1 MPIVGLIAGAVCVG
15 VAEVELELDT
25 VEDLLV
31 LLLLTV
37 LNVDEVLVSV
47 RDDVEVVELR
57 DDELLAFEVEVDFEA
72 EDDFEVEDDVFEVV
86 ELTDFTVDVVVEED
100 LTELDIDVFDV
111 VEVVESFTDVELELL
126 TMDVTKLEVLVA
138 DCTSMYISSL
148 FPAPQYSYGLPGH
161 TKEQSDKVA
170 RTEPALITL
179 PQ

>member
-1 MPIVGLIAGAVCVG
+1 MPIAGLIAGAVCVG

-37 LNVDEVLVSV
+37 VNVDEVLVSV

-57 DDELLAFEVEVDFEA
+57 DDELLAFKVEVDF
-72 EDDFEVEDDVFEVV
+72 DVEDDVFEVV

-100 LTELDIDVFDV
+100 LTELDVDVF
-111 VEVVESFTDVELELL
+111 EVVEIFTDVELELL
-126 TMDVTKLEVLVA
+126 TFDVTELEVLVA
-138 DCTSMYISSL
+138 DCPSMYISSL

-161 TKEQSDKVA
+161 TKEHSDKAA

>member
-1 MPIVGLIAGAVCVG
+1 
-15 VAEVELELDT
+15 
-25 VEDLLV
+25 
-31 LLLLTV
+31 
-37 LNVDEVLVSV
+37 VSV

-57 DDELLAFEVEVDFEA
+57 DDELLAFKVEVDF
-72 EDDFEVEDDVFEVV
+72 DVEDDVFEVV

-100 LTELDIDVFDV
+100 LTELDVDVF
-111 VEVVESFTDVELELL
+111 EVVEIFTDVELELL
-126 TMDVTKLEVLVA
+126 TFDVTELEVLVA
-138 DCTSMYISSL
+138 DCPSMYISSL

>member
-1 MPIVGLIAGAVCVG
+1 VPIVGLMAGAVCVG
-15 VAEVELELDT
+15 VAEVELELET

-57 DDELLAFEVEVDFEA
+57 DDELLAFEVEVDF
-72 EDDFEVEDDVFEVV
+72 DVEDDVFEVV
-86 ELTDFTVDVVVEED
+86 ELTDFTVDVVIEED
-100 LTELDIDVFDV
+100 LTELDVDVLD
-111 VEVVESFTDVELELL
+111 VVESFTDVELELL
-126 TMDVTKLEVLVA
+126 TFDVAELEVLVA
-138 DCTSMYISSL
+138 DCPSMYISSL

-161 TKEQSDKVA
+161 VKEQSDKVA

>member
-15 VAEVELELDT
+15 VAELELEI

-31 LLLLTV
+31 LVLLLFTV
-37 LNVDEVLVSV
+37 LSVDEVLVSE

-57 DDELLAFEVEVDFEA
+57 DDELLAFEVEE
-72 EDDFEVEDDVFEVV
+72 EDVFEVEDDFDVEEDVFEVV
-86 ELTDFTVDVVVEED
+86 ELTDFDVDVLDVVV
-100 LTELDIDVFDV
+100 
-111 VEVVESFTDVELELL
+111 VEIFTDVELELELL
-126 TMDVTKLEVLVA
+126 TLDVAELEVLAA
-138 DCTSMYISSL
+138 DCPSLYISSL

-161 TKEQSDKVA
+161 TKEHSDKAA

>member
-1 MPIVGLIAGAVCVG
+1 MPIAGLIAGAVCVG

-37 LNVDEVLVSV
+37 VNVDEVLVSV

-57 DDELLAFEVEVDFEA
+57 DDELLAFKVEVDF
-72 EDDFEVEDDVFEVV
+72 DVEDDVFEVV

-100 LTELDIDVFDV
+100 LTELDVDVF
-111 VEVVESFTDVELELL
+111 EVVEIFTDVELELL
-126 TMDVTKLEVLVA
+126 TFDVTELEVLVA
-138 DCTSMYISSL
+138 DCPSMYISSL

>member
-1 MPIVGLIAGAVCVG
+1 MPIAGLIAGAVCVG

-37 LNVDEVLVSV
+37 VNVDEVLVSV

-57 DDELLAFEVEVDFEA
+57 DDELLAFKVEVDF
-72 EDDFEVEDDVFEVV
+72 DVEDDVFEVV
-86 ELTDFTVDVVVEED
+86 ELTDFDVDVLDVVV
-100 LTELDIDVFDV
+100 
-111 VEVVESFTDVELELL
+111 VEIFTDVELELL
-126 TMDVTKLEVLVA
+126 TFDVTELEVLVA
-138 DCTSMYISSL
+138 DCPSMYISSL

>member
-1 MPIVGLIAGAVCVG
+1 MPIAGLIAGAVCVG

-37 LNVDEVLVSV
+37 VNVDEVLVSV

-57 DDELLAFEVEVDFEA
+57 DDELLAFKVEVDF
-72 EDDFEVEDDVFEVV
+72 DVEDDVFEVV

-100 LTELDIDVFDV
+100 LTELDVDVF
-111 VEVVESFTDVELELL
+111 EVVEIFTDVELELL
-126 TMDVTKLEVLVA
+126 TFDVTKLEVLVA
-138 DCTSMYISSL
+138 DCPSMYISSL

>member
-1 MPIVGLIAGAVCVG
+1 VPIAGLIAGAVCVG

-37 LNVDEVLVSV
+37 VNVDEVLVSV

-57 DDELLAFEVEVDFEA
+57 DDELLAFKVEVDF
-72 EDDFEVEDDVFEVV
+72 DVEDDVFEVV

-100 LTELDIDVFDV
+100 LTELDVDVF
-111 VEVVESFTDVELELL
+111 EVVEIFTDVELELL
-126 TMDVTKLEVLVA
+126 TFDVTELEVLVA
-138 DCTSMYISSL
+138 DCPSMYISSL

>member
-1 MPIVGLIAGAVCVG
+1 MPIAGLIAGAVCVG

-37 LNVDEVLVSV
+37 VNVDEVLVSV

-57 DDELLAFEVEVDFEA
+57 DDELLAFEVEVDF
-72 EDDFEVEDDVFEVV
+72 DVEDDIFEVV
-86 ELTDFTVDVVVEED
+86 ELTDFTVDVVVEKD
-100 LTELDIDVFDV
+100 LTELDVDVF
-111 VEVVESFTDVELELL
+111 EVVEIFTDVELELL
-126 TMDVTKLEVLVA
+126 PFDVTELEVLVA
-138 DCTSMYISSL
+138 DCPSMYISSL

>member
-1 MPIVGLIAGAVCVG
+1 VPIAGLIAGAVCVG

-37 LNVDEVLVSV
+37 VNVDEVLVSV

-57 DDELLAFEVEVDFEA
+57 DDELLAFEVEVDF
-72 EDDFEVEDDVFEVV
+72 DVEDDVFEVV

-100 LTELDIDVFDV
+100 LTELDVDVF
-111 VEVVESFTDVELELL
+111 EVVEIFTDVELELL
-126 TMDVTKLEVLVA
+126 TFDVTELEVLVA
-138 DCTSMYISSL
+138 DCPSMYISSL

>member
-1 MPIVGLIAGAVCVG
+1 MGA
-15 VAEVELELDT
+15 AEVELELET

-31 LLLLTV
+31 LLLFTV
-37 LNVDEVLVSV
+37 LNVDEVLVSA

-57 DDELLAFEVEVDFEA
+57 DDELLAFEVEVDF
-72 EDDFEVEDDVFEVV
+72 DVEDDVFEVV

-100 LTELDIDVFDV
+100 LTELDVDVFDV
-111 VEVVESFTDVELELL
+111 VEIFTDVELELL
-126 TMDVTKLEVLVA
+126 TFDVTELEVLVA
-138 DCTSMYISSL
+138 DCPSMYISSL

-170 RTEPALITL
+170 RTEPALIIL